1 MKSNQTD
8 TRNNNDNEIKKYLMT
23 GYDDKVSNK
32 IHKVKKDLEL
42 RAKLRVLDSKRRILE
57 GDHKFVRDQVKA
69 LEHHAHVIAAR
80 SWVGCTTRDF
90 SI

>member
-32 IHKVKKDLEL
+32 IHKVKKRGGRHLQKEVKIGTVGKGQIIGYNDVINNTEHTTSV
-42 RAKLRVLDSKRRILE
+42 RCVSGTGVLY
-57 GDHKFVRDQVKA
+57 
-69 LEHHAHVIAAR
+69 
-80 SWVGCTTRDF
+80 
-90 SI
+90 